1 MNDIDDENA
10 DELSFGEGNKK
21 CYIDIDIFTGYN
33 DINNYL

>member
-21 CYIDIDIFTGYN
+21 CYIHIFTGYN

>member
-10 DELSFGEGNKK
+10 DELSFGEGNK